1 MVDDADKTRR
11 LDSSKAKAME
21 EELYATLRQ
30 QVERLHPVQLPMTGF
45 WQQSGALL
53 DHIEGELNSAVK
65 NEGHTLRSHTAS
77 RRQANVRRV
86 MTELAR
92 KRLVSMLNHAVSSTL
107 GPEGEASTA
116 IPALDWNKHDPAEQ
130 KFHSQCIR
138 LVESFMADVNW
149 SEMQKGAGV
158 SRSIPKLPSG
168 TRQLDAFVEK
178 PGGLTGRG
186 PPPVDILIAEEKEI
200 DFQEIDEEDRIS
212 QMEAYPEM
220 MEMANQ
226 QTIEE
231 KVADVIE
238 EKPVI
243 SAPSKSMTLDDLIQT
258 GSIKVNPIEEEVVV
272 VQEKVVP
279 QTVELLRIRIIESS
293 DEPIMTSDGDL
304 NLEAGDVH
312 QLDQFMA
319 NYLINSGVAEAA
331 PL

>member
-11 LDSSKAKAME
+11 LDLSKAKSIE

-30 QVERLHPVQLPMTGF
+30 QVERLHPVQLPMTDF
-45 WQQSGALL
+45 WKRSGALL
-53 DHIEGELNSAVK
+53 DHIEGELNNAVK

-107 GPEGEASTA
+107 GPEGEASSA

-130 KFHSQCIR
+130 KFHNQCIR

-158 SRSIPKLPSG
+158 THSIPKLPSG
-168 TRQLDAFVEK
+168 TKQLDAFVKK

-186 PPPVDILIAEEKEI
+186 PPPIDILMAEEKEI
-200 DFQEIDEEDRIS
+200 DIQEIDEEDRIA

-231 KVADVIE
+231 KVEDVIE
-238 EKPVI
+238 EKPVA

-258 GSIKVNPIEEEVVV
+258 GSNKDPIEEKVVL
-272 VQEKVVP
+272 QEKDVS
-279 QTVELLRIRIIESS
+279 QTIELLRIRIIESS
-293 DEPIMTSDGDL
+293 DEPIMTSDGEL
-304 NLEAGDVH
+304 NLEVGDVH
-312 QLDQFMA
+312 QLNQVMA

>member
-11 LDSSKAKAME
+11 LDLSKAKSIE

-30 QVERLHPVQLPMTGF
+30 QVERLHPVQLPMTDF
-45 WQQSGALL
+45 WKRSGALL
-53 DHIEGELNSAVK
+53 DHIEGELNNAVK

-107 GPEGEASTA
+107 GPEGETSSA

-130 KFHSQCIR
+130 KFHNQCIR

-158 SRSIPKLPSG
+158 THSIPKLPSG
-168 TRQLDAFVEK
+168 TKQLDAFVKK

-186 PPPVDILIAEEKEI
+186 PPPIDILMAEEKEI
-200 DFQEIDEEDRIS
+200 DIQEIDEEDRIA

-231 KVADVIE
+231 KVEDVIE
-238 EKPVI
+238 EKPVA

-258 GSIKVNPIEEEVVV
+258 GSNKDPIEEKVVL
-272 VQEKVVP
+272 QEKDVS
-279 QTVELLRIRIIESS
+279 QTIELLRIRIIESS
-293 DEPIMTSDGDL
+293 DEPIMTSDGEL
-304 NLEAGDVH
+304 NLEVGDVH
-312 QLDQFMA
+312 QLNQVMA

>member
-11 LDSSKAKAME
+11 LDSSKAKSIE

-30 QVERLHPVQLPMTGF
+30 QVERLHPVQLPMTDF
-45 WQQSGALL
+45 WKRSGALL
-53 DHIEGELNSAVK
+53 DHIEGELNNAVK

-107 GPEGEASTA
+107 GPDGEASSA

-130 KFHSQCIR
+130 KFHNQCIR

-158 SRSIPKLPSG
+158 THSIPKLPSG
-168 TRQLDAFVEK
+168 TKQLDAFVKK

-186 PPPVDILIAEEKEI
+186 PPPIDILMAEEKEI
-200 DFQEIDEEDRIS
+200 DIQEIDEEDRIA

-231 KVADVIE
+231 KVEDVIE
-238 EKPVI
+238 EKPVA

-258 GSIKVNPIEEEVVV
+258 GSNKDPIEEKVVL
-272 VQEKVVP
+272 QEKDVS
-279 QTVELLRIRIIESS
+279 QTIELLRIRIIESS
-293 DEPIMTSDGDL
+293 DEPIMTSDGEL
-304 NLEAGDVH
+304 NLEVGDVH
-312 QLDQFMA
+312 QLNQVMA